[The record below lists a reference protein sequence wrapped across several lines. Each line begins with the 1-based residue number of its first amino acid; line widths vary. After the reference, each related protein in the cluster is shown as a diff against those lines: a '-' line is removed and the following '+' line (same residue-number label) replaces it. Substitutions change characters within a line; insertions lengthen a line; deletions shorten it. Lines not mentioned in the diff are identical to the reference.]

1 MLHTSQNP
9 SVFSFSLHQSSR
21 TCRNAFPPLHLFPA
35 VAQKLF
41 WCCIYTG
48 PWTIADVCV
57 CQLLVLTT
65 FSLWIH
71 TLLKIFSNKSL
82 FWWLSGKTEL
92 VMKWICSGFE
102 LWPMCTSATNIDQF
116 LNASCLQTIS
126 VQRTHHSRRNRNV
139 FNAQSKSKWGS
150 CPY

>member
-1 MLHTSQNP
+1 MLCYIQARILQ
-9 SVFSFSLHQSSR
+9 SFLFQFR
-21 TCRNAFPPLHLFPA
+21 TCRSAFFSLHLFPA
-35 VAQKLF
+35 VTQRLF

-65 FSLWIH
+65 LALWIH

-82 FWWLSGKTEL
+82 FWRLSGKTEL
-92 VMKWICSGFE
+92 VMKWIWSGFE
-102 LWPMCTSATNIDQF
+102 LWPMCTSAVNIDQF
-116 LNASCLQTIS
+116 LNDSCLQTIS
-126 VQRTHHSRRNRNV
+126 VQWAHNSRRNRNV